1 MICSKNALALVLM
14 ALAWCFAASALAQ
27 NAKVPSE
34 QELREMYDAG
44 QFHNCLQ
51 WISRLLALKGDSGRN
66 YDRGRLLLL
75 RGDCQVQIGDGGRAL
90 AAYQEAQEMPQP
102 DTALAG
108 RAGVLLI
115 QNSRGLSYKP
125 ARSVAIDLKDPDEW
139 KKAAADL
146 FALKFDA
153 AEQAIERAQTTQQL
167 EPIMAVLPQLAD
179 LAALDRA
186 SGGDGKRLAGAITK
200 IDQRTRDLMTRAL
213 APLDARTSQIE
224 AAANELIAVPR
235 RRDRSRMTL
244 DRRGLLSADSDALNQ
259 TIDTAGRIY
268 RAALLGQEA
277 ARVLSGQQ
285 DAWQPIVDQSYVTL
299 NHAQAVLDAG

>member
-1 MICSKNALALVLM
+1 
-14 ALAWCFAASALAQ
+14 
-27 NAKVPSE
+27 
-34 QELREMYDAG
+34 
-44 QFHNCLQ
+44 
-51 WISRLLALKGDSGRN
+51 
-66 YDRGRLLLL
+66 
-75 RGDCQVQIGDGGRAL
+75 
-90 AAYQEAQEMPQP
+90 
-102 DTALAG
+102 
-108 RAGVLLI
+108 VLLI

-125 ARSVAIDLKDPDEW
+125 AGSVAIDLKNPDEW

-146 FALKFDA
+146 FALKFEA
-153 AEQAIERAQTTQQL
+153 AEEAIERVQTTQQL

-186 SGGDGKRLAGAITK
+186 SGGDGKRLAAVMTR
-200 IDQRTRDLMTRAL
+200 IDQRARDLMTRAL

-244 DRRGLLSADSDALNQ
+244 DRRGLLTADSDALNQ

-268 RAALLGQEA
+268 RAALLAQEA

-285 DAWQPIVDQSYVTL
+285 DAWQPIVDQAYVTL

>member
-1 MICSKNALALVLM
+1 
-14 ALAWCFAASALAQ
+14 
-27 NAKVPSE
+27 
-34 QELREMYDAG
+34 
-44 QFHNCLQ
+44 
-51 WISRLLALKGDSGRN
+51 
-66 YDRGRLLLL
+66 
-75 RGDCQVQIGDGGRAL
+75 
-90 AAYQEAQEMPQP
+90 
-102 DTALAG
+102 
-108 RAGVLLI
+108 
-115 QNSRGLSYKP
+115 
-125 ARSVAIDLKDPDEW
+125 
-139 KKAAADL
+139 
-146 FALKFDA
+146 
-153 AEQAIERAQTTQQL
+153 
-167 EPIMAVLPQLAD
+167 
-179 LAALDRA
+179 
-186 SGGDGKRLAGAITK
+186 LAGAITK